1 MNIRN
6 FKQHLQNVHGSLGN
20 NSENKQMSD
29 RLSEAHPQDVANYD
43 KKMKEGDRST
53 TKPTT
58 KAGQSL
64 TPNSK
69 SGKESLALEYFDV
82 YFGDNLTEDTR
93 DEDIMEAVYD
103 LVNLCDAVCD
113 AVGLDESK
121 AETKAVTRKKGKYKY
136 GTGPKPYSGSPEGAG
151 ASEEDNVY
159 RAREA
164 GQGED
169 VRGGERVTQDT
180 LRGGTLHN
188 RKQGVTHKEYMTLK
202 KRFGDQ
208 IK

>member
-1 MNIRN
+1 MSIKN
-6 FKQHLQNVHGSLGN
+6 FKQHLRNVHGSLGN

-113 AVGLDESK
+113 AVGLDEGSK
-121 AETKAVTRKKGKYKY
+121 PPPNPYQMAKKQSPQAPKRPNEPLPRGYDPKA
-136 GTGPKPYSGSPEGAG
+136 
-151 ASEEDNVY
+151 DY
-159 RAREA
+159 RADRDKHMNTKFRSQA
-164 GQGED
+164 D
-169 VRGGERVTQDT
+169 QDASWA
-180 LRGGTLHN
+180 N
-188 RKQGVTHKEYMTLK
+188 RKNWGK
-202 KRFGDQ
+202 
-208 IK
+208 